1 MEKSTHTQTTGRG
14 NREEALQ
21 MEIREEL
28 ALRFKDFPLLVTLAL
43 WLCLVPIIVILIG
56 WIWGFW
62 EALIGSLAVLVVMI
76 ILCLVF
82 CLRIRLRLEKTS
94 DLSVQ
99 GSGQK

>member
-1 MEKSTHTQTTGRG
+1 METTGRVD
-14 NREEALQ
+14 REEELQ

-43 WLCLVPIIVILIG
+43 WLCIVPIIVIVIG

-62 EALIGSLAVLVVMI
+62 EALIASLSVLTVMI

-82 CLRIRLRLEKTS
+82 CLRIKLRLEKTW